1 MTDPAALASP
11 VAPPVAD
18 IQRRTLR
25 LLFVSQVAG
34 GVGMAIGMS
43 VGALLAADMASVGV
57 SGLAQSAAVM
67 GAALLAVPA
76 TRIVRRHGRGPS
88 LATAYLVAALGG
100 FLVVAAAV
108 TRSVPLLF
116 VGFFLFGGGT
126 TAGLQARYAA
136 VDLAPP
142 ALYGRHLSLIVWA
155 TTLGAVVGP
164 NLAPLAG
171 SSLSGYGIPTLAAPF
186 AFSVVL
192 FVLAAV
198 LLLLWLRPDP
208 MRVALRSGVGHAPA
222 DGRRGARTAGMRA
235 ALDVV
240 LAHPAARL
248 GVVAAAVG
256 QVVMVGV
263 MAMTP
268 VHIVSAGHGSAHTLR
283 IVGVVLSLHVA
294 GMYAF
299 APVMGWLTDRFGQP
313 RVILGGVILLLAAC
327 AVAGTAGHDVTRLAL
342 GLALLGLGWSAT
354 MVAGSALLSGSTS
367 TAIRPSAQ
375 GLSDVIMGLAGAS
388 AGAGSGL
395 VVQVWG
401 YPMLTLLAA
410 LTTVPLMALAIR
422 GGDRGGAGRSP
433 RAPRRFPAA

>member
-1 MTDPAALASP
+1 
-11 VAPPVAD
+11 
-18 IQRRTLR
+18 
-25 LLFVSQVAG
+25 
-34 GVGMAIGMS
+34 
-43 VGALLAADMASVGV
+43 
-57 SGLAQSAAVM
+57 
-67 GAALLAVPA
+67 
-76 TRIVRRHGRGPS
+76 
-88 LATAYLVAALGG
+88 
-100 FLVVAAAV
+100 
-108 TRSVPLLF
+108 
-116 VGFFLFGGGT
+116 
-126 TAGLQARYAA
+126 
-136 VDLAPP
+136 
-142 ALYGRHLSLIVWA
+142 
-155 TTLGAVVGP
+155 VVGP

-208 MRVALRSGVGHAPA
+208 MRVALHSGLGHAPA
-222 DGRRGARTAGMRA
+222 GGRRGARTAGMRA
-235 ALDVV
+235 ALGVV

-248 GVVAAAVG
+248 GVAAAAVG

-268 VHIVSAGHGSAHTLR
+268 VHILSAGHGSAHTLR

-299 APVMGWLTDRFGQP
+299 APIMGWLADRFGQP

-327 AVAGTAGHDVTRLAL
+327 AVAGTSGHDVTRLAL
-342 GLALLGLGWSAT
+342 GLALLGLGWSAM
-354 MVAGSALLSGSTS
+354 MVAGSALLSESMS

-395 VVQVWG
+395 VVQAWG

-410 LTTVPLMALAIR
+410 LTTVPLIALAIR
-422 GGDRGGAGRSP
+422 GGDRGGAGWSP
-433 RAPRRFPAA
+433 RASPRFPAV

>member
-1 MTDPAALASP
+1 MTEPAVLASP
-11 VAPPVAD
+11 GAPTVAD

-25 LLFVSQVAG
+25 LLFVSQIAG

-43 VGALLAADMASVGV
+43 VGALLAADMASVGG

-88 LATAYLVAALGG
+88 LAAAYLVAALGG
-100 FLVVAAAV
+100 FLTVAAAL

-126 TAGLQARYAA
+126 TAGLQARFAA

-142 ALYGRHLSLIVWA
+142 ARYGRHLALIVWA

-208 MRVALRSGVGHAPA
+208 MRVALHSGFGHAPA
-222 DGRRGARTAGMRA
+222 GGSHGARTTGMRA
-235 ALDVV
+235 ALGVV
-240 LAHPAARL
+240 LAHSAARL
-248 GVVAAAVG
+248 GVAAAAVG

-268 VHIVSAGHGSAHTLR
+268 VHILAAGHGSAHTLR

-299 APVMGWLTDRFGQP
+299 APIMGWLTDRFGQP
-313 RVILGGVILLLAAC
+313 RVILGGVSLLLAAC

-354 MVAGSALLSGSTS
+354 MVAGSALLSESMS

-375 GLSDVIMGLAGAS
+375 GLSDLIMGLAGAS
-388 AGAGSGL
+388 AGAASGL
-395 VVQVWG
+395 VVQAWG
-401 YPMLTLLAA
+401 YPTLTLLAA
-410 LTTVPLMALAIR
+410 LTTVPLLALAIR
-422 GGDRGGAGRSP
+422 GGD
-433 RAPRRFPAA
+433 